1 MTTPALERLARTMA
15 RGAREDAD
23 LLAFEVLHPL
33 LMELQRRRRIAASC
47 REAWQDKRKRARIM
61 EGRRAWL
68 DAQMGAK

>member
-23 LLAFEVLHPL
+23 LLAFDVLHPL

-61 EGRRAWL
+61 DGRRRWL
-68 DAQMGAK
+68 ESL